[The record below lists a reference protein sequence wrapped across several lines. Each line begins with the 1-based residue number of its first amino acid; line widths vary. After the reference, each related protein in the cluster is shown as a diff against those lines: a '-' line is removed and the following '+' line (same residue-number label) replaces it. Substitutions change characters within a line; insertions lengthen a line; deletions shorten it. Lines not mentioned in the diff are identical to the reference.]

1 MYFPY
6 FLLVR
11 LCELLSASFLS
22 GGRAALLAV
31 VALVALVAG
40 ALAFA
45 FALAAAAADDAD
57 DAGA

>member
-31 VALVALVAG
+31 VALVAG